1 MSGGDFT
8 ALVDLAGE
16 RLGGAVLW
24 ANDEF
29 FADRDNLLKSEEPV
43 FVPGKYT
50 DRGKWM
56 DGWETRRR
64 RAPGHDWCIV
74 RLGVPGVVRGVVV
87 DTAHF
92 KGNYPESCSL
102 EATSAAAESPLEA
115 LEGARW
121 EEILPRT
128 KLQGDTRNGFV
139 VERAW
144 RATHLRLRIFPDG
157 GVARLRVHGE
167 VLPDSRWMGGRGTE
181 QDVDLALVENG
192 GVVVAASDTFFG
204 PRHALV
210 MPGRALDMSD
220 GWETKRTRR
229 EGPEWVVV
237 RLATEGTIRRA
248 EIDTWRFKGNAPES
262 AALAVSASPDGPWD
276 EVLARTKLLPHTR
289 HVVDDALAPHAPAR
303 YARLSI
309 WPDGGVSRLR
319 LLGPPSRSGR
329 EVWGITRLNAL
340 APDDARTELLACCG
354 SAAWA
359 HRMVEARPFSNLAT
373 LKQQATRAADALTER
388 DWLEAFA
395 AHPRIGEKT
404 AGLRLGRSLVE
415 TRGSDAR
422 AWSAEEQSRVG
433 SAAAVTLEALAEA
446 NRAYEA
452 KHGFIYIVCATGK
465 GAEEMLAL
473 MQERA
478 QNDRRTEVVRASE
491 EQRKITDLRLEK
503 LVLL

>member
-1 MSGGDFT
+1 MSGRDSDFT
-8 ALVDLAGE
+8 ELVDLAGE

-29 FADRDNLLKSEEPV
+29 FADKDNLLKSEDPV
-43 FVPGKYT
+43 FLPGKYT

-64 RAPGHDWCIV
+64 RVPGHDWCIV

-102 EATSAAAESPLEA
+102 EATSAAAESTLEA

-121 EEILPRT
+121 DEILPRT
-128 KLQGDTRNGFV
+128 KLEGDTCNGFA

-167 VLPDSRWMGGRGTE
+167 ALPDPRWMGRRGTE
-181 QDVDLALVENG
+181 QDVDLASVENG

-210 MPGRALDMSD
+210 MPGRAVDMSD

-237 RLATEGTIRRA
+237 RLAAEGTIRTA

-262 AALAVSASPDGPWD
+262 ASLAVSASHDGPWE
-276 EVLARTKLLPHTR
+276 EVLVRTMLLPHTR
-289 HVVDDALAPHAPAR
+289 HVVAAGIAPHAPAR

-319 LLGPPSRSGR
+319 LFGPTSRSGR
-329 EVWGITRLNAL
+329 ETWGIARLNAL
-340 APDDARTELLACCG
+340 APDDARAELLACCG

-359 HRMVEARPFSNLAT
+359 QRMVEARPFSDLAA
-373 LKQQATRAADALTER
+373 LKHQASRTSDSLTER

-395 AHPRIGEKT
+395 AHPRIGEKK
-404 AGLRLGRSLVE
+404 R
-415 TRGSDAR
+415 DAR
-422 AWSAEEQSRVG
+422 GWSSEEQSRVE
-433 SAAAVTLEALAEA
+433 SAGPNTLEALAEA
-446 NRAYEA
+446 NRVYEA
-452 KHGFIYIVCATGK
+452 KHGFIYIVCATGR

-473 MQERA
+473 LQERA

-503 LVLL
+503 LVVP